1 MLSFFPLASYLQR
14 LTNTTHGIQAHRIH
28 RNAIIQLIECLFQYY
43 FFVFVVRLYPMLRSN
58 ITAMC
63 LNWLSIWCSRNIKR
77 ITTYQH
83 KDTVKRPWHC
93 NASNFCMC
101 RFCSV
106 FHFFHFAPK
115 DSQQLQHRMRLRRQR
130 KGERKGGRE
139 REEEREWVRER
150 GLESY
155 LKDLQL
161 IANRKSIV
169 RSIIHFMC
177 VFCCLLRYFP
187 TSVSSI
193 SVAKVCSCL
202 W

>member
-139 REEEREWVRER
+139 REEERVSERER
-150 GLESY
+150 ARELFERLAAHRQSQINSSLHY
-155 LKDLQL
+155 SFYVCFLLPSALFSD
-161 IANRKSIV
+161 I
-169 RSIIHFMC
+169 
-177 VFCCLLRYFP
+177 CLFNL
-187 TSVSSI
+187 
-193 SVAKVCSCL
+193 CSQSM
-202 W
+202 